1 MLLLLLDVELGV
13 DVDLVCGGPG
23 NLTGPGGKVPSF
35 QAGTRWE
42 VFGKEWLGRKEQHGG
57 GRLVWFGQD
66 CCIKV
71 TMIEERSFLT
81 SLVFSGD
88 QCP

>member
-1 MLLLLLDVELGV
+1 M
-13 DVDLVCGGPG
+13 DVDGLIAV
-23 NLTGPGGKVPSF
+23 
-35 QAGTRWE
+35 AE
-42 VFGKEWLGRKEQHGG
+42 EEQHGG